1 MKFAKELEEQAVP
14 EWRYKYLDYKAG
26 KKKIKAVTKAIRN
39 ADAPTSTE
47 RRPSKPRSP
56 FSSLRDAPVYSF
68 LQIGRTETQ
77 VPPKQ
82 SLDTTTPLQR
92 SRSENEAR
100 EVRES
105 PQLSQFGDNAVDATP
120 RARPILNER
129 SPLVPGGQQRP
140 QTQQKGRMTR
150 YGSIIGTPPADGSPI
165 MERLRLAPSL
175 ELPEPAIDDEDDR
188 QQYKESSETVRPDGR
203 ASEDV
208 QRPSLNRD
216 RHTVATETVTLPP
229 PSHRGNAHDIGRPTD
244 SALRRR
250 SFFHPRPP
258 QQADIALEAYRELE
272 FRQTEF
278 FRFLD
283 SELQKIE
290 SFYEEKERAA
300 RERMSV
306 LREQLHIMRDRRLE
320 DILAAQARN
329 PERNK
334 AVPAHLRSN
343 GAPRTAAGIADDIQ
357 VPMTSALENGNAELD
372 KKKAYRRAHPLKA
385 SFDMTRET
393 LERYRTGRLGKT
405 SKAMGDLGTPRG
417 LTAQQR
423 LEHHRDY
430 VRRNGAH
437 TDPPYRT
444 AKRKLKV
451 AMAEFYRGL
460 ELLKGYAMLNRT
472 AFRKIGKK
480 FDKTGVTSGTG
491 KEYVASH
498 VNTAPFV
505 QSGTLDELLLEVED
519 LYARYFERGNHKIA
533 ASKLR
538 AKANRSGSFY
548 GPVLRTGLLLAAGFV
563 LGLQGVVYGSIHQYP
578 EPGNIS
584 EERRAMEAS
593 FLMQIYGGYF
603 LMLLL
608 VGLFCV
614 DTAVFTHFKVNYQF
628 IFDFDARHFLDWKEL
643 CELPAWFAFLL
654 GLTLWLNF
662 TIMAGGDMM
671 YVYWPVVLVGLSLIL
686 LFIPPPWFYFKARAW
701 FLASNFRLLLAGLY
715 PVEFRDFFLGDMF
728 CSQTYAMGNIELFFC
743 AYARHWN
750 GMGQCNS
757 SHSRLLGFFQTLP
770 GIWRLF
776 QCLRRYYDSGLWT
789 HLANG
794 LKYTAT
800 ISQYVSLS
808 LWRIAKPNYSL
819 EALFIACAT
828 MNSCYCI
835 FWDLFYDWSM
845 PMSIYHRPPLLRD
858 QLAYRRHKW
867 WYYAAIAI
875 DPILRFNWIFYV
887 IYADEVQHASLI
899 SFLIS
904 LSEVFRRG
912 MWVLFRVE
920 NEHSTNV
927 GRYRAQRDPA
937 LPYDVSGPS
946 DQEGLLEDIATRA
959 DGQEGAQEV
968 AVQVPGRDEESGSAS
983 GPAPPPSGSL
993 RQRWLSGSPSHSS
1006 PVMAAFKRAQNT
1018 MLAAHALDY
1027 ERKKPSE
1034 DEEARRA
1041 SDDDDE
1047 DDDDDDEVEAA

>member
-105 PQLSQFGDNAVDATP
+105 PHLSQFGDNAVDATP

-129 SPLVPGGQQRP
+129 SPLVPGGQQQP

-258 QQADIALEAYRELE
+258 QQANIALEAYRELE

-334 AVPAHLRSN
+334 AVPAHLHSN

-662 TIMAGGDMM
+662 TIMAGGD
-671 YVYWPVVLVGLSLIL
+671 
-686 LFIPPPWFYFKARAW
+686 
-701 FLASNFRLLLAGLY
+701 
-715 PVEFRDFFLGDMF
+715 
-728 CSQTYAMGNIELFFC
+728 
-743 AYARHWN
+743 
-750 GMGQCNS
+750 
-757 SHSRLLGFFQTLP
+757 
-770 GIWRLF
+770 
-776 QCLRRYYDSGLWT
+776 
-789 HLANG
+789 
-794 LKYTAT
+794 
-800 ISQYVSLS
+800 
-808 LWRIAKPNYSL
+808 
-819 EALFIACAT
+819 
-828 MNSCYCI
+828 
-835 FWDLFYDWSM
+835 
-845 PMSIYHRPPLLRD
+845 
-858 QLAYRRHKW
+858 
-867 WYYAAIAI
+867 
-875 DPILRFNWIFYV
+875 
-887 IYADEVQHASLI
+887 
-899 SFLIS
+899 
-904 LSEVFRRG
+904 
-912 MWVLFRVE
+912 
-920 NEHSTNV
+920 
-927 GRYRAQRDPA
+927 
-937 LPYDVSGPS
+937 
-946 DQEGLLEDIATRA
+946 
-959 DGQEGAQEV
+959 
-968 AVQVPGRDEESGSAS
+968 
-983 GPAPPPSGSL
+983 
-993 RQRWLSGSPSHSS
+993 
-1006 PVMAAFKRAQNT
+1006 VM
-1018 MLAAHALDY
+1018 
-1027 ERKKPSE
+1027 
-1034 DEEARRA
+1034 
-1041 SDDDDE
+1041 
-1047 DDDDDDEVEAA
+1047 